1 MQRNDLRN
9 IFPVMIG
16 EASHSVDDGEVLY
29 HDFFKGGIPECK
41 DEVVNSIEKKLWEH
55 LERLDK
61 GCPKKPRSERTV
73 KKTLNEILK
82 YQGMKFMG
90 FQDDKM
96 QLLVD
101 VLVKLSTRQ
110 D

>member
-1 MQRNDLRN
+1 
-9 IFPVMIG
+9 MIG
-16 EASHSVDDGEVLY
+16 EVSDSVDDGEVLY

-61 GCPKKPRSERTV
+61 GCPEKPRSERTV